1 MIREQILTQFKKEIP
16 YSVEVSVTEYNEKE
30 KLDEIFA
37 TVFVERDS
45 QKGIML
51 GKGGAAIKNL
61 GIASRKRIE
70 EFIKKKVFLSL
81 SIKVK
86 KDWRTD
92 DQQLQYFGYI
102 KK

>member
-1 MIREQILTQFKKEIP
+1 MEQT
-16 YSVEVSVTEYNEKE
+16 
-30 KLDEIFA
+30 
-37 TVFVERDS
+37 
-45 QKGIML
+45 
-51 GKGGAAIKNL
+51 
-61 GIASRKRIE
+61 IE
-70 EFIKKKVFLSL
+70 DFIKKKIFLSL